1 MESSSLYKGGLTMDT
16 RILEDEVNTALQC
29 IEKGEILY

>member
-1 MESSSLYKGGLTMDT
+1 MDT

-29 IEKGEILY
+29 IEKGENFILEGGKHIL